1 MKLKYFEIKI
11 IFHHYLFIIISGL
24 EKVAADC
31 KKLNISF
38 HLLEGSG
45 ADVLPDWVVKHN
57 IGAVVCDFNPLRVPL
72 GWLEGCKKKLKKD
85 VPLIQVRISWQ
96 FSIIKNNT
104 TFI

>member
-1 MKLKYFEIKI
+1 MFWNKF
-11 IFHHYLFIIISGL
+11 SGL

-31 KKLNISF
+31 KKLNVSF

-45 ADVLPDWVVKHN
+45 AEVLPQWVEKHN

-85 VPLIQVRISWQ
+85 VPLIQVCI
-96 FSIIKNNT
+96 
-104 TFI
+104 FIFTKCRFLYVTSLCLMCKLCYC